1 MASQRSRP
9 SDSRP
14 VTPGRP
20 IPRKV
25 LPAWLFSVVLHVC
38 LLVTWAALTQFQ
50 PRSQGR
56 IDERPVQIARVATL
70 PDRAWFTDQQVV
82 ADKSRAVEGKEDHS
96 QPRQQ
101 PASAPPSGMQPPID
115 LDGVLAEMTEG
126 VSAGIQVDGTGDV
139 LRGAQGAMP
148 GRSLLGSGNS
158 PPITVDLFGVSGTGT
173 DFVYVIDRSDSMNE
187 FGRRPFQAAKRELIR
202 SLESLSEHHSFQI
215 IFYNDFPKPFAPP
228 GGGMRMLPADQTM
241 RKRAQQYVENTR
253 AFGGTEHVSALSMAL
268 RFRPHVIFFLTDGQ
282 QPRLSRNQIRSLT
295 ARAAAGGTSIS
306 VVEFG
311 TDRAAV
317 SDNWLRALAKDNGGG
332 YRYFDVR
339 GGSIDA
345 PFGTAAP

>member
-1 MASQRSRP
+1 MALQRSRP
-9 SDSRP
+9 SHSLP
-14 VTPGRP
+14 VTPGCP

-25 LPAWLFSVVLHVC
+25 LPAWLFSIVLHVC
-38 LLVTWAALTQFQ
+38 LLATWAALTQLQ

-56 IDERPVQIARVATL
+56 IDERPIQIARVASL
-70 PDRAWFTDQQVV
+70 PDRARFADRQADAEKSQVI
-82 ADKSRAVEGKEDHS
+82 EGNEDHS

-101 PASAPPSGMQPPID
+101 PASPLPSGMQPPID
-115 LDGVLAEMTEG
+115 LEGVLAEMTEG
-126 VSAGIQVDGTGDV
+126 VSAGIQVEGTGDV
-139 LRGAQGAMP
+139 LRGAQGPMP
-148 GRSLLGSGNS
+148 GRSLLGSSNS
-158 PPITVDLFGVSGTGT
+158 RPITVDLFGVSGTGT

-202 SLESLSEHHSFQI
+202 SLESLSEHQNFQV

-241 RKRAQQYVENTR
+241 RKRAQQYVQATR

-295 ARAAAGGTSIS
+295 ARAAASGTSIS

-311 TDRAAV
+311 TGRAVA
-317 SDNWLRALAKDNGGG
+317 SGNWLRALADDNGGG

-339 GGSIDA
+339 GGRIDA
-345 PFGTAAP
+345 PIDTAAP